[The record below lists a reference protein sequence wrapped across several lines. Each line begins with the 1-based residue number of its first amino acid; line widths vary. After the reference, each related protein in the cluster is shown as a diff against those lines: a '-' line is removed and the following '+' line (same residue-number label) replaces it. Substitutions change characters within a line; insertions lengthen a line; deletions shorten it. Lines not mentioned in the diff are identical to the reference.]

1 MSTPLTRHDEHP
13 SARLRAWFDQPLG
26 RSLQAVE
33 ANRLRTLWPQ
43 LYATVAMQLG
53 DVGRRDLMDTCIAP
67 KRYVVDL
74 PPFDAPSLATPV
86 YAAVDALPFD
96 TRSVDLALLPHTLE
110 FAVDPHQVLREVQ
123 RVLMPQG
130 YVVLFGFNPVSL
142 WGLWRM
148 ALKRRGRMPWCG
160 HFIQLLRVKDW
171 LKLLG
176 FELVHGKMLYYRPPL
191 GNEAFMDRLYFLDK
205 IGDRW
210 WPMAGAVYFVVA
222 QKRVAAMTPLRPA
235 WRARPL
241 VGHPLVQPAGR
252 VAHFSTTE
260 TSGRGQR

>member
-1 MSTPLTRHDEHP
+1 ML
-13 SARLRAWFDQPLG
+13 
-26 RSLQAVE
+26 E

-43 LYATVAMQLG
+43 LYGAVAVQLG
-53 DVGRRDLMDTCIAP
+53 HVGGRDLMDACLAP

-74 PPFDAPSLATPV
+74 PPFETPSLTSAV
-86 YAAVDALPFD
+86 YAEVDALPFD

-110 FAVDPHQVLREVQ
+110 FAADPHQVLREVQ
-123 RVLMPQG
+123 RVLTPQG

-142 WGLWRM
+142 WGLWRVG
-148 ALKRRGRMPWCG
+148 LKHRGRMPWCG

-191 GNEAFMDRLYFLDK
+191 SNEALMDRLYFLDK

-222 QKRVAAMTPLRPA
+222 QKRVLAMTPLRPK
-235 WRARPL
+235 WRARPV
-241 VGHPLVQPAGR
+241 VGDALAQPAGR
-252 VAHFSTTE
+252 VMD
-260 TSGRGQR
+260 Q

>member
-1 MSTPLTRHDEHP
+1 MTTPPPTCDDGQP
-13 SARLRAWFDQPLG
+13 ARLRAWFDQPLG
-26 RSLQAVE
+26 RSLQALE
-33 ANRLRTLWPQ
+33 ANRLRALWPQ
-43 LYATVAMQLG
+43 LYGAVAMQLG
-53 DVGRRDLMDTCIAP
+53 HIGCMDFMDACIAP

-74 PPFDAPSLATPV
+74 PSFEAPSLTSAV

-96 TRSVDLALLPHTLE
+96 SRSVDLAFLPHTLE

-123 RVLMPQG
+123 RVLAPQG
-130 YVVLFGFNPVSL
+130 YVILFGFNPLSL
-142 WGLWRM
+142 WGLWRV
-148 ALKRRGRMPWCG
+148 ALKYRGQMPWCG

-222 QKRVAAMTPLRPA
+222 QKRVAAMTPLRPT
-235 WRARPL
+235 WRTRCL
-241 VGHPLVQPAGR
+241 VADALGQPAGR
-252 VAHFSTTE
+252 VAQLSKTKD
-260 TSGRGQR
+260 R

>member
-1 MSTPLTRHDEHP
+1 MSTPQPTRDDCQP
-13 SARLRAWFDQPLG
+13 ARLRAWFDQPLG
-26 RSLQAVE
+26 RSLQALE
-33 ANRLRTLWPQ
+33 ASRLRAILPQ
-43 LYATVAMQLG
+43 LYGSVAMQLG
-53 DVGRRDLMDTCIAP
+53 HVGRMDLMDACIAP

-74 PPFDAPSLATPV
+74 PPFEAPSLTTPV

-110 FAVDPHQVLREVQ
+110 FAADPHQVLREVH
-123 RVLMPQG
+123 RVLTPQG
-130 YVVLFGFNPVSL
+130 YVILFGFNPVSL
-142 WGLWRM
+142 WGLWRV
-148 ALKRRGRMPWCG
+148 ALKYRGRMPWCG

-176 FELVHGKMLYYRPPL
+176 FELVHGRMLYYRPPL

-222 QKRVAAMTPLRPA
+222 QKRVVAMTPLRPT
-235 WRARPL
+235 WRSRPM
-241 VGHPLVQPAGR
+241 VGDALVQPAGR
-252 VAHFSTTE
+252 VAQFSKTE
-260 TSGRGQR
+260 ESSRGRR